1 MSNEFRLGDIPNYY
15 TAPTNRLNGR
25 KVVYYGDVAYLE
37 FPIEPRIKVSTG
49 ETIYKVQ
56 AGEEGRLDLIAA
68 RAYGDTSLW
77 WIIADANNIFNPF
90 TEMYA
95 GMPLRI
101 VPVERVV
108 GRRPLQNGRA

>member
-1 MSNEFRLGDIPNYY
+1 MNEFRLGDIPDYY
-15 TAPTNRLNGR
+15 TALTNRFQGR
-25 KVVYYGDVAYLE
+25 RIVYYGETAYLE
-37 FPIEPRIKVSTG
+37 FPIESPIRVSTG

-68 RAYGDTSLW
+68 KAYGDTSLW
-77 WIIADANNIFNPF
+77 WIIATANNIFNPF

-101 VPVERVV
+101 VPIERVAD
-108 GRRPLQNGRA
+108 RRLAKNA